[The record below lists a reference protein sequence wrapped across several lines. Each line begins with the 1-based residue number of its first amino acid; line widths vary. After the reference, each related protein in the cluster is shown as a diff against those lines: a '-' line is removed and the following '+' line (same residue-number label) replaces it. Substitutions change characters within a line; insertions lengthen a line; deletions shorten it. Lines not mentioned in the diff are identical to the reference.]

1 VRERTRR
8 QGHHGDL
15 SRDPNEVTGDK
26 RRRGAR
32 LRFVLPGASDSAGGT
47 MPDESYP
54 AELKYFKEHDWVRVE
69 GGEATFGI
77 TWWAQDA
84 LGDMVYASLPDV
96 GAAVSSGQPYGELES
111 VKSVAEIYAPVS
123 GEVVAAND
131 ALVAEPAL
139 VNADPYG
146 QGWLIRVRL
155 SAPSELDGLM
165 DAAAYRKF
173 LATAG
178 S

>member
-1 VRERTRR
+1 M
-8 QGHHGDL
+8 
-15 SRDPNEVTGDK
+15 
-26 RRRGAR
+26 A
-32 LRFVLPGASDSAGGT
+32 
-47 MPDESYP
+47 DESYP
-54 AELKYFKEHDWVRVE
+54 QDLKYFKEHDWVRVE
-69 GGEATFGI
+69 GAEATFGI

-96 GAAVSSGQPYGELES
+96 GATVSLGQPYGELES
-111 VKSVAEIYAPVS
+111 VKSVAEIYAPVG
-123 GEVVAAND
+123 GEVMAAND
-131 ALVAEPAL
+131 DLAADPSL

-146 QGWLIRVRL
+146 RGWLIRVRL

-165 DAAAYRKF
+165 DAAAYQEF

>member
-1 VRERTRR
+1 MAE
-8 QGHHGDL
+8 
-15 SRDPNEVTGDK
+15 
-26 RRRGAR
+26 
-32 LRFVLPGASDSAGGT
+32 
-47 MPDESYP
+47 ESYP
-54 AELKYFKEHDWVRVE
+54 QELKYFKEHDWVRVE
-69 GGEATFGI
+69 GDEATFGI

-84 LGDMVYASLPDV
+84 LGDMVYASLPEP
-96 GAAVSSGQPYGELES
+96 GAPVTAGRPYGELES

-131 ALVAEPAL
+131 ALVADPAL

-165 DAAAYRKF
+165 DAAAYQEF

-178 S
+178 A

>member
-1 VRERTRR
+1 MAE
-8 QGHHGDL
+8 
-15 SRDPNEVTGDK
+15 
-26 RRRGAR
+26 
-32 LRFVLPGASDSAGGT
+32 
-47 MPDESYP
+47 ESYP
-54 AELKYFKEHDWVRVE
+54 QDLKYFKEHDWVRVE

-111 VKSVAEIYAPVS
+111 VKSVAEIYAPVG

-139 VNADPYG
+139 VNAEPYG
-146 QGWLIRVRL
+146 KGWLIRVRL
-155 SAPSELDGLM
+155 SEPSQLDGLM
-165 DAAAYRKF
+165 DAAAYREF

>member
-1 VRERTRR
+1 MAE
-8 QGHHGDL
+8 
-15 SRDPNEVTGDK
+15 
-26 RRRGAR
+26 
-32 LRFVLPGASDSAGGT
+32 
-47 MPDESYP
+47 ESYP
-54 AELKYFKEHDWVRVE
+54 EELKYFKEHDWVRVE

-96 GAAVSSGQPYGELES
+96 GT
-111 VKSVAEIYAPVS
+111 SVAEIYAPVG

-139 VNADPYG
+139 VNAEPYG
-146 QGWLIRVRL
+146 KGWLIRVRL
-155 SAPSELDGLM
+155 SEPSELDGLM
-165 DAAAYRKF
+165 DAAAYREF

>member
-1 VRERTRR
+1 
-8 QGHHGDL
+8 
-15 SRDPNEVTGDK
+15 
-26 RRRGAR
+26 
-32 LRFVLPGASDSAGGT
+32 
-47 MPDESYP
+47 MPEESYP
-54 AELKYFKEHDWVRVE
+54 QELRYFKEHDWVRVE

-96 GAAVSSGQPYGELES
+96 GAAVTLGQPYGELES
-111 VKSVAEIYAPVS
+111 VKSVAEVYAPAS
-123 GEVVAAND
+123 GGVVAVND
-131 ALVAEPAL
+131 ALAAEPAL

-146 QGWLIRVRL
+146 QGWLIRVRP
-155 SAPSELDGLM
+155 SDQSELDGLM
-165 DAAAYRKF
+165 DAAAYREF

>member
-1 VRERTRR
+1 MAE
-8 QGHHGDL
+8 
-15 SRDPNEVTGDK
+15 
-26 RRRGAR
+26 
-32 LRFVLPGASDSAGGT
+32 
-47 MPDESYP
+47 ESYP
-54 AELKYFKEHDWVRVE
+54 QELKYFKEHDWVRVE
-69 GGEATFGI
+69 GDEATFGI

-84 LGDMVYASLPDV
+84 LGDMVYASLPDL
-96 GAAVSSGQPYGELES
+96 GATVTSGQPYGELES

-131 ALVAEPAL
+131 ALAADPAL
-139 VNADPYG
+139 VNTDPYG

-165 DAAAYRKF
+165 DAAAYQEF

>member
-1 VRERTRR
+1 MAE
-8 QGHHGDL
+8 
-15 SRDPNEVTGDK
+15 
-26 RRRGAR
+26 
-32 LRFVLPGASDSAGGT
+32 
-47 MPDESYP
+47 ESYP
-54 AELKYFKEHDWVRVE
+54 PDLRYFKEHDWVRVE

-96 GAAVSSGQPYGELES
+96 GTAVTAGEPYGELES

-123 GEVVAAND
+123 GEIIAANE
-131 ALVAEPAL
+131 ALSADPSL

-146 QGWLIRVRL
+146 AGWLVRVAL
-155 SAPSELDGLM
+155 SDPSQLDELM
-165 DAAAYRKF
+165 DAAAYQEF
-173 LATAG
+173 LTTAG

>member
-1 VRERTRR
+1 
-8 QGHHGDL
+8 
-15 SRDPNEVTGDK
+15 
-26 RRRGAR
+26 
-32 LRFVLPGASDSAGGT
+32 

-96 GAAVSSGQPYGELES
+96 GAAVS
-111 VKSVAEIYAPVS
+111 

-131 ALVAEPAL
+131 TLVAEPAF

-165 DAAAYRKF
+165 DAAAYREF

>member
-1 VRERTRR
+1 M
-8 QGHHGDL
+8 
-15 SRDPNEVTGDK
+15 
-26 RRRGAR
+26 A
-32 LRFVLPGASDSAGGT
+32 
-47 MPDESYP
+47 DESYP
-54 AELKYFKEHDWVRVE
+54 QDLKYFREHDWVRVE
-69 GGEATFGI
+69 GDEATFGI

-96 GAAVSSGQPYGELES
+96 GATVSPGQPYGELES
-111 VKSVAEIYAPVS
+111 VKSVAEIYAPVG

-131 ALVAEPAL
+131 ALTAEPAL

-146 QGWLIRVRL
+146 DGWLIRVRL
-155 SAPSELDGLM
+155 ADAAELDGLM
-165 DAAAYRKF
+165 DADAYKEF

>member
-1 VRERTRR
+1 MAE
-8 QGHHGDL
+8 
-15 SRDPNEVTGDK
+15 
-26 RRRGAR
+26 
-32 LRFVLPGASDSAGGT
+32 
-47 MPDESYP
+47 ESYP
-54 AELKYFKEHDWVRVE
+54 DELRYFKEHDWVRVE
-69 GGEATFGI
+69 SDEATFGI

-84 LGDMVYASLPDV
+84 LGDMVYASLPEIGV
-96 GAAVSSGQPYGELES
+96 TVTAGQPYGELES

-131 ALVAEPAL
+131 ALLDDPAL

-146 QGWLIRVRL
+146 DGWLIRVRL
-155 SAPSELDGLM
+155 SAPAELDGLM
-165 DAAAYRKF
+165 DAAAYREL

>member
-1 VRERTRR
+1 MA
-8 QGHHGDL
+8 Q
-15 SRDPNEVTGDK
+15 
-26 RRRGAR
+26 
-32 LRFVLPGASDSAGGT
+32 
-47 MPDESYP
+47 ESYP
-54 AELKYFKEHDWVRVE
+54 QDLKYFKEHDWVRVE

-131 ALVAEPAL
+131 ALVGPKVVPSGAVGQIGFHGVIERPACADQRATIARSTPGEPE
-139 VNADPYG
+139 
-146 QGWLIRVRL
+146 I
-155 SAPSELDGLM
+155 
-165 DAAAYRKF
+165 
-173 LATAG
+173 TI
-178 S
+178 